1 MREAGLGCAVC
12 APPFDRGTLR
22 SNTLRATNSVKSH
35 GGMNHHDAIDSSQC
49 GYQSASPGDQGCP
62 WGSRCERGRPLKS
75 WGPQRSFVRDALSR
89 HALETNGLAQ
99 FDCGCA
105 WLCAYLKFYHSPFP
119 PAPFFPPLP
128 FMPFVDGEG
137 WIVLHGRF
145 AVPTEDD
152 GAELA
157 GLSGNRLPNKQSPPA
172 PVMAQSNCAHM
183 LLLLLLLFWVLLL
196 SIDSLIDFNVC
207 CLEICKFVDHLLQE
221 LRLRG
226 CAQHPPNPLP
236 HADGRCPAPNK
247 AWQTGGCIFAS

>member
-128 FMPFVDGEG
+128 FMPFVDGDG
-137 WIVLHGRF
+137 WIVVHGRF

-172 PVMAQSNCAHM
+172 PVIPPVAQRLPRRSRRGGSACQRLFRRQLRHRAWTALCA
-183 LLLLLLLFWVLLL
+183 LLLVRARAAALQDDPVGREWWL
-196 SIDSLIDFNVC
+196 SGGRRSAVEDVEETI
-207 CLEICKFVDHLLQE
+207 
-221 LRLRG
+221 R
-226 CAQHPPNPLP
+226 AWALP
-236 HADGRCPAPNK
+236 
-247 AWQTGGCIFAS
+247 